1 MPEMT
6 RRQAIAAVSA
16 AAAGAAA
23 AAAVRIAPRPLPEA
37 SGSTVLDITTSDLQL
52 LPPAGSAWFG
62 AYPGPGNTDPNGGP
76 NPYEGS
82 TMANR
87 QLNCWYRYYAFTSGS
102 IPSADDETL
111 CAEGRHLVMSLSS
124 SFTAPAAAGPLTTVA
139 AGSNGVS
146 VGTFTG
152 SGILH
157 ANTVGYPASGPLVV
171 VLTGGAVAAITY
183 TGVTG
188 SAFTGCTTT
197 SGSGTLTT
205 GNQIGIAY
213 SYAAVTAGA
222 YDSQM
227 TAIASRARSMLPNAW
242 FLAFQ
247 PEPDI
252 SARVGYGTGA
262 QYIAA
267 FQHVV
272 NLFRAICGQGAGA
285 GNVVTMWDIS
295 TPGATAAAFYPGDA
309 YADWICVDPYDPTL
323 KKGSPEATYT
333 PVITWLN
340 SDPLSAT
347 GGAGSGGGHG
357 KPLGINE
364 TGVDNTVPDAT
375 EAAWIKAV
383 PACLA
388 SLRTT
393 WGSQVQLWQWFNS
406 GGTLGDTAITP
417 GSESAAALAQIG
429 ASSFFNQKPLYLVT
443 SASSLT
449 SATSDVLAG
458 LTPTRPGD
466 TIVVPIMGPYGIAT
480 VAGVSDSKGNVYKQ
494 AGATDTQFDTSVWVA
509 TQGTGGGASPTAALT
524 ASDTITVK
532 YSNSTGDAG
541 RNIVVAAVASVAP
554 GTIAAVKTTDG
565 KSAAPSAST
574 GTLPAAPAAVLAFE
588 SNQVGG
594 GAIAWSGA
602 LAGTQLVG
610 GLTIHDNPESA
621 LAAIV
626 LESTASLTASGTISA
641 TEKWSMTT
649 IILPLA

>member
-6 RRQAIAAVSA
+6 RRQALTTLSA
-16 AAAGAAA
+16 AGIAVTTATRRTPQPIPAA
-23 AAAVRIAPRPLPEA
+23 R
-37 SGSTVLDITTSDLQL
+37 SVLALDALASDLLL

-62 AYPGPGNTDPNGGP
+62 AYPGPGNADPNGGP

-82 TMANR
+82 SMANR
-87 QLNCWYRYYAFTSGS
+87 QLNCWYRYYAFTSGN
-102 IPSADDETL
+102 IPSVDDETL
-111 CAEGRHLVMSLSS
+111 CAAGRYLVMSLAS
-124 SFTAPAAAGPLTTVA
+124 SFTAPAAAGPLTKVA

-146 VGTFTG
+146 VSQFTG
-152 SGILH
+152 SGVLQ
-157 ANTVGYPASGPLVV
+157 AKTTGYPTSGTLAVV
-171 VLTGGAVAAITY
+171 RTGGAVVTITY

-197 SGSGTLTT
+197 AGSGTLAT
-205 GNQIGIAY
+205 GNQMGIAY

-222 YDSQM
+222 YDAAM
-227 TAIASRARSMLPNAW
+227 TTIASRAKSMLPNAW

-252 SARVGYGTGA
+252 SARLGYGTA
-262 QYIAA
+262 SQYVSA

-272 NLFRAICGQGAGA
+272 NLFRAICGQGTGA

-309 YADWICVDPYDPTL
+309 YADWICVDPYDPSL

-340 SDPLSAT
+340 TDPLSAT

-364 TGVDNTVPDAT
+364 TGVDNTVPDAS
-375 EAAWIKAV
+375 EAAWIQAV

-388 SLRTT
+388 PLRTT
-393 WGSQVQLWQWFNS
+393 WGSQVRLWQWFNS

-417 GSESAAALAQIG
+417 GSGSAAALAQIG
-429 ASSFFNQKPLYLVT
+429 ASSFFNQRPVYLVT
-443 SASSLT
+443 SAT
-449 SATSDVLAG
+449 SFTSVTSDVLAG

-466 TIVVPIMGPYGIAT
+466 TIVVPIMGPYGLAT
-480 VAGVSDSKGNVYKQ
+480 VAAVSDSRGNVYKQ
-494 AGATDTQFDTSVWVA
+494 AGTTDAQFDTSVWVA
-509 TQGTGGGASPTAALT
+509 TQGPGGGSNPTAALT
-524 ASDTITVK
+524 ASDSITVK
-532 YSNSTGDAG
+532 YSNGTGDAG

-554 GTIAAVKTTDG
+554 GTIAAVTTTDG
-565 KSAAPSAST
+565 KSAAPSAAA
-574 GTLPAAPAAVLAFE
+574 GTPATAPAAVLAFE

-594 GAIAWSGA
+594 GAIAWTGA
-602 LAGTQLVG
+602 LAGTQLAG
-610 GLTIHDNPESA
+610 GLTVHDNPESA
-621 LAAIV
+621 LAGLVA
-626 LESTASLTASGTISA
+626 ESTASVTASGTISA

-649 IILPLA
+649 IILPLG